1 MREYKSV
8 PRTIFNIFNVFVFV
22 CVILLC
28 ILPVWHVVCAS
39 FSNAGWVLSQS
50 GIIWRIKG
58 FSLKGYELVF
68 QNRDIVSGCLNTFF
82 YVITATALGMVL
94 TVMTAYATSRKDA
107 IWGNAIM
114 FFITFTMMFNGGMI
128 AYYIIITK
136 GLNMFDSRLALILPV
151 CLSAYNLII
160 VRTAMKGI
168 PESLIESAQLDGAGH
183 VRVLVSIVLP
193 LMKATL
199 ATVILYYVVAHWN
212 SWFQASIF
220 LRDRSKFPLQLILKE
235 ILITGNVTTTITG
248 GTSAKA
254 SDYSGDLILYKQTVK
269 YCTIVVSTLPI
280 FIFYPFIQ
288 KYFES
293 GVLIGAIKG

>member
-1 MREYKSV
+1 
-8 PRTIFNIFNVFVFV
+8 
-22 CVILLC
+22 
-28 ILPVWHVVCAS
+28 VVCAS
-39 FSNAGWVLSQS
+39 FSDAGWVLSQS

-68 QNRDIVSGCLNTFF
+68 QNRDIVSGYLNTFF

>member
-1 MREYKSV
+1 MSEYL
-8 PRTIFNIFNVFVFV
+8 PRGGCVENGINPKAIYDFVKRSQKEKLGV
-22 CVILLC
+22 D
-28 ILPVWHVVCAS
+28 S
-39 FSNAGWVLSQS
+39 FMV
-50 GIIWRIKG
+50 IKG
-58 FSLKGYELVF
+58 GTVVAEGYHGPYTNLTPHVEFSLSK
-68 QNRDIVSGCLNTFF
+68 S
-82 YVITATALGMVL
+82 ITATALGMVL

>member
-68 QNRDIVSGCLNTFF
+68 QNRDIVSGYLNTFF

>member
-8 PRTIFNIFNVFVFV
+8 PRTIFNIFNIFVFV

-39 FSNAGWVLSQS
+39 FSDAGWVLSQS

-68 QNRDIVSGCLNTFF
+68 QNRDIVSGYLNTFF

>member
-8 PRTIFNIFNVFVFV
+8 PRTIFNVFNVFIFI
-22 CVILLC
+22 CVILVC
-28 ILPVWHVVCAS
+28 ILPVWHVICAS
-39 FSNAGWVLSQS
+39 FSDAGWVLSQS
-50 GIIWRIKG
+50 GLIWRIKG
-58 FSLKGYELVF
+58 FSLKGYQLVF
-68 QNRDIVSGCLNTFF
+68 QNRDIVSGYLNTFF